1 MSINRATLNP
11 GGMECE
17 ECGVIFVG
25 SITHALCGICNAR
38 RLLALP
44 ENADLAERIDDF
56 IANEMTSN
64 NTGVNHD
71 KG

>member
-1 MSINRATLNP
+1 MRINRATSNP

-44 ENADLAERIDDF
+44 ENVGMAERIDDF
-56 IANEMTSN
+56 IANEMTANQS
-64 NTGVNHD
+64 
-71 KG
+71 KGDQS